1 MFFFLNAQS
10 APPGWTTWI
19 LPVGMIAIF
28 YFLIIRPQQK
38 RSKEHR
44 ALLDNLKKGD
54 KVVTSGGIHGDVVGL
69 KDDLVVLCIDQ
80 KLNVKMPFTNQW
92 TCPPAAK

>member
-1 MFFFLNAQS
+1 LFFFLNAQS
-10 APPGWTTWI
+10 APPAWTTWI

-38 RSKEHR
+38 RQKSHR
-44 ALLDNLKKGD
+44 ALLDSLKKGD
-54 KVVTSGGIHGDVVGL
+54 KVITSGGIHGDVVGI

-80 KLNVKMPFTNQW
+80 KLSVKIEVTRSNVSSVL
-92 TCPPAAK
+92 